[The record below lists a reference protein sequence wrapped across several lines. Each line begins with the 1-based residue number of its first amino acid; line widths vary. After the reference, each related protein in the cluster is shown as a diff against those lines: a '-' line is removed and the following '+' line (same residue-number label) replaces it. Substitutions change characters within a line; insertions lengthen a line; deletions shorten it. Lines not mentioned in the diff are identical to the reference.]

1 MQPRVTSPL
10 FPGLVL
16 AFAIAITASSSPLS
30 AQTCVKDADC
40 AKGSFCEFATGTCP
54 KPGSGTNGTCAVK
67 PENCTQQYDPVCG
80 CDGKTYGN
88 DCQRQMAGV
97 SLKATGACPAKK
109 SNLAVTPNLPIPLA
123 GGTCGGIGGLQCPAG
138 EGCLYP
144 AGKCNQPDLAGTC
157 TTTPDPCPTGGPQ
170 ICGCDG
176 KTYANDCEIAKA
188 GVRPDHKGKC
198 K

>member
-1 MQPRVTSPL
+1 MQPRVFTTRL

-16 AFAIAITASSSPLS
+16 AFAFVFAASSSPLKG
-30 AQTCVKDADC
+30 QTCAKDADC
-40 AKGSFCEFATGTCP
+40 AKGSFCEFAAGACP
-54 KPGSGTNGTCAVK
+54 KPNSGAQGSCTVK
-67 PENCTQQYDPVCG
+67 PENCTQQFDPVCG

-88 DCQRQMAGV
+88 DCQRKMAGV
-97 SLKATGACPAKK
+97 SLKATGECPQKP
-109 SNLAVTPNLPIPLA
+109 SNLA
-123 GGTCGGIGGLQCPAG
+123 GETCGGFGGLQCPAG

-157 TTTPDPCPTGGPQ
+157 IAVSDPCPTQGPAV
-170 ICGCDG
+170 CGCDG
-176 KTYANDCEIAKA
+176 KTYANECELAKA